1 MTAKKTVAG
10 LNSIDTAITGSYNSL
25 MLNRSLLIFFSLF
38 ILLASYSNSNA
49 DIIAIKAVGV
59 VNPVM
64 SEFIAS
70 GIDDAVQE
78 KAELIVILLD
88 TPGGLDTSMRSIVKK
103 IISSEVPVV
112 VYVYPSGGRAA
123 SAGVFI
129 TLSAHIAAMSP
140 RTNIGAAHPVG
151 VGGKT
156 DETMAEKAENDA
168 AAYIR
173 SLAEKMGRNAEWA
186 EEAVR
191 KSVSITE
198 TEALKLGVIDLVA
211 EDIKTLLENID
222 GMVVETSLGEH
233 TVRSKGIKIRYIEMN
248 LRSKI
253 LDILSDPN
261 IAYMLMLLG
270 FYGIFFEL
278 TNPGAIFPGVIGAIS
293 LIIAFYSFQT
303 LPVNYA
309 GLLLII
315 TAIIL
320 FILEIKVTSF
330 GLLTIGG
337 IISMLIGSLMLF
349 DSPLPFLKLSLK
361 VIMPAVIL
369 TTIFFSLTVWLAL
382 KAYRRKPATGLEGL
396 VGLEGEARTDIKKKG
411 MVFVHGE
418 LWRAWSDEEIKAKQE
433 VVVEEVKGLRV
444 KVRAK

>member
-1 MTAKKTVAG
+1 MTGFG
-10 LNSIDTAITGSYNSL
+10 LNSIDTVITCSYNSL
-25 MLNRSLLIFFSLF
+25 MINRPILIIFSLF
-38 ILLASYSNSNA
+38 ILLASYSNTNA

-70 GIDDAVQE
+70 GIDDAVAE
-78 KAELIVILLD
+78 SAELIVILLD

-103 IISSEVPVV
+103 IISSEVPVA

-140 RTNIGAAHPVG
+140 GTNIGAAHPVG

-156 DETMAEKAENDA
+156 DDTMAEKAENDA
-168 AAYIR
+168 AAYVR
-173 SLAEKMGRNAEWA
+173 SLAEKKGRNAEWA

-198 TEALKLGVIDLVA
+198 KEALELGVIDLVA
-211 EDIKTLLENID
+211 PDIKTLLDSVE

-369 TTIFFSLTVWLAL
+369 TTLFFSLTVWLAL
-382 KAYRRKPATGLEGL
+382 KAYRRKPATGPEGL
-396 VGLEGEARTDIKKKG
+396 VGLEGEARTDINKKG

-418 LWRAWSDEEIKAKQE
+418 LWRAWSDVEIKAKQE
-433 VVVEEVKGLRV
+433 VVVEKVKGLRV
-444 KVRAK
+444 KVRAKE